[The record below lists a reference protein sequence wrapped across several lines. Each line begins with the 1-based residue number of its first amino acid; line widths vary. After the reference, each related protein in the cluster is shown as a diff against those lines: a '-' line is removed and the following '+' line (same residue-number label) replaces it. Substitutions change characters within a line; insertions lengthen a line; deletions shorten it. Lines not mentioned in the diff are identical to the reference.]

1 MKNKGDYNMLERI
14 LDWWEDLEP
23 NKKTIIL
30 GVILAIVVVL
40 IVCVIVFGIFGDEE
54 NNEDEN
60 INKNTQTENLVDT
73 EDSEIL
79 ETETMIETEANT
91 EEDTEIST
99 EVMAEPEQEDPQN
112 ISGGMTNQSG
122 ASVDISQVVENTN
135 ETQQITL
142 GIDVAKYQGTIDW
155 KQVADAGVDFAMIR
169 VGYRTLKTGEI
180 VADTNAKYNMQE
192 ASKYGIKVGAYFF
205 STAITS
211 DEAIEEANWVA
222 DYISKYRI
230 TYPVVY
236 NCEGYED
243 AENRQYS
250 LTKTQRTDYALAFLR
265 QIASRGYTPMFYA
278 SKGELEG
285 DAKWETSRIQSSYK
299 IWVAQYPSAP
309 YPQTSSS
316 SYSGTHA
323 MWQYTNNGTVPGISK
338 PVDMN
343 VAYFGYENV
352 EGPQDTEAP
361 EDVEANVEALMNFKD
376 VNEQVT
382 AKEKTNLR
390 DIPSQG
396 SDAKVMYTLTNGE
409 VATRTGIS
417 DSGWSRVEFNGQ
429 TYYAVSSYLTTDLTV
444 KQPEPES
451 TPSETPESPSDSE
464 STPPP
469 EEPDDG
475 IQTVFT
481 DVDEWV
487 TPKDAIN
494 LRTLPSVTNE
504 NSQVVVK
511 ISNGEVLHRTGI
523 NNDVGW
529 SRVEYNGQVL
539 YCVSSYLMPAET
551 SE

>member
-1 MKNKGDYNMLERI
+1 MLERI

-30 GVILAIVVVL
+30 GVTLAIVVVL

-54 NNEDEN
+54 NDEDEN

-79 ETETMIETEANT
+79 ETETMIETEVNT

-250 LTKTQRTDYALAFLR
+250 LTKTQRTDFAMAFLK

-444 KQPEPES
+444 KQPEPEP

-551 SE
+551 TE